1 MNQIYSCSD
10 FRSSL
15 WSLAHT
21 LGELHVR
28 SHVAFLFTSHMI
40 FQVHLKILE
49 HVKVLTNT
57 KGPSIS
63 SMVTLCDMFYDNQ
76 SSQII
81 DDVDNERNVHADLCC
96 SYVLLFM
103 LVICPPCLIYIY
115 MTLIDGSFTWMVIAV
130 KLIVFAFLEN
140 SIYTLTTCII
150 YPYNC
155 TKYQF

>member
-57 KGPSIS
+57 KGPSIN

-115 MTLIDGSFTWMVIAV
+115 DTHRWQFYLDGYSRQTYCVCILRKFYLYTDYMYH
-130 KLIVFAFLEN
+130 L
-140 SIYTLTTCII
+140 SI
-150 YPYNC
+150 
-155 TKYQF
+155 